1 MNKSKR
7 VALQKHRVKSKKAH
21 EKAQALRPNPT
32 KK

>member
-1 MNKSKR
+1 MNKRKR

-21 EKAQALRPNPT
+21 EKAQTQRTGAS